1 MSRIPRDKNPDSTLA
16 LALDGSAFILK
27 RSRRYG
33 SNVFRTRLMLQSF
46 LCMTG
51 EEAARVFYDSERFM
65 RRGAAPRRVKAT
77 LFGFGGVQGLDDAA
91 HQHRKAMFLSLMAPQ
106 GIQRLSEL
114 AEEQWRAYAARW
126 ETADRVVLH
135 GQVRE
140 LLCRTVC
147 AWTGVPLD
155 ESDVERRTNDLG
167 ELIDSPAAVGPKHW
181 EGRLAR
187 WRAERWIGSLVEQ
200 VRAGTLSV
208 AEGSALHAVA
218 THRDLGGELLDTR
231 VAAVEVLNVLRPT
244 VAVARYVTFTAVALH
259 EHPEYRQ
266 SIRTGED
273 DLLEPFV
280 QEVRRFYPFFPFV
293 GAKVRRDF
301 AWRGYRFPEGTKV
314 LLDLYGTNHDPRS
327 WDRPGEF
334 RPERFRSWDGNPFD
348 FIPQGGGD
356 HLLNHRCPGE
366 WITIEL
372 MKEALRFLTRSIE
385 YDVPEQDLQ
394 ISLRKIPALPASGF
408 VMRNVRRTGPGSIA
422 RLTPRSRQQ
431 GSH

>member
-1 MSRIPRDKNPDSTLA
+1 MSSIPHDKSPDSTLA
-16 LALDGSAFILK
+16 LALDGYEFILK

-33 SNVFRTRLMLQSF
+33 SDVFRARLMLQPF

-51 EEAARVFYDSERFM
+51 EEAARVFYDTERFI
-65 RRGAAPRRVKAT
+65 RKGAAPRRVKAT
-77 LFGFGGVQGLDDAA
+77 LFGFGGVQGLDDDA
-91 HQHRKAMFLSLMAPQ
+91 HRHRKAVFLSLMTPQ
-106 GIQRLSEL
+106 GIGRLSEL

-135 GQVRE
+135 AQVRE
-140 LLCRTVC
+140 LLCRAAC
-147 AWTGVPLD
+147 AWAGVPLD
-155 ESDVERRTNDLG
+155 ESEVERRTHNLG

-181 EGRLAR
+181 KGRLAR

-200 VRAGTLSV
+200 VRAETLSV

-244 VAVARYVTFTAVALH
+244 VAVARYVTFTAIALH

-266 SIRTGED
+266 RIRTGED
-273 DLLEPFV
+273 DLVEPFV

-293 GAKVRRDF
+293 GALVRRNF
-301 AWRGYRFPEGTKV
+301 EWRGYRFPEGTKV
-314 LLDLYGTNHDPRS
+314 LLDLYGTNHDSRS
-327 WDRPGEF
+327 WGRPNEF
-334 RPERFRSWDGNPFD
+334 WPERFHNWDGNPFD

-356 HLLNHRCPGE
+356 HLLSHRCPGE

-385 YDVPEQDLQ
+385 YDVPEQDLR

-408 VMRNVRRTGPGSIA
+408 MMRNVRRTEP
-422 RLTPRSRQQ
+422 
-431 GSH
+431 